1 MKFLRTTWRNIRRS
15 PYQAIAAIFIMS
27 LTFLTFSLFAV
38 IIYGSSQ
45 IVEYFE
51 SKPQVTAFFRDE
63 AKQEDIKSLQ
73 KSLTESDLIS
83 SVKFVSKEEA
93 LKIYT
98 EQNKNDPLLLDLVTA
113 DILPAS
119 LEIATYDI
127 DDLSLVSDTLK
138 ESEIVQEVV
147 FQKDVVATLTSWT
160 AAIRGL
166 GFFIV
171 TVLTMISIFIMVTI
185 IGIKVSQKK
194 EDIETMKLIGAGNW
208 YIRWPF
214 ILEGMFYGILGSLIG
229 WVISMGIL
237 FWTTPY
243 LSSFLRGIPVLP
255 ISMVFLLGLF
265 GLQIL
270 LAVLLGAFSSY
281 VAVLR
286 YLRKR

>member
-1 MKFLRTTWRNIRRS
+1 MKFLRITWRNIRRS

-27 LTFLTFSLFAV
+27 LTFLAFSLFAL
-38 IIYGSSQ
+38 IIYGSTKT
-45 IVEYFE
+45 VNYFE
-51 SKPQVTAFFRDE
+51 SKPQVTAFFKDE
-63 AKQEDIKSLQ
+63 AGQEEITSLQ
-73 KSLTESDLIS
+73 KSLSESELIA
-83 SVKFVSKEEA
+83 SVKFISKEEA

-119 LEIATYDI
+119 LEIATYSI

-138 ESEIVQEVV
+138 KSEIVQEVV
-147 FQKDVVATLTSWT
+147 FQKDVVATLTAWT
-160 AAIRGL
+160 AAIRGI

-171 TVLTMISIFIMVTI
+171 AVLSLISIFIMVTI

-214 ILEGMFYGILGSLIG
+214 ILEGIFYGLLGAVIG
-229 WVISMGIL
+229 WVISMGIF

-255 ISMVFLLGLF
+255 ISIFFLLGLL
-265 GLQIL
+265 GLQVL
-270 LAVLLGAFSSY
+270 LAILLGAFSSY

>member
-15 PYQAIAAIFIMS
+15 PYQAIAAVFIMS
-27 LTFLTFSLFAV
+27 LTFLAFSLFAM
-38 IIYGSSQ
+38 IIFGSSR
-45 IVEYFE
+45 IVDYFE

-63 AKQEDIKSLQ
+63 AKQEDINSLQ
-73 KSLTESDLIS
+73 KSLNDSNLIS

-119 LEIATYDI
+119 LEIATYNI
-127 DDLSLVSDTLK
+127 EDLSLVSDTLK

-160 AAIRGL
+160 AAIRGI

-171 TVLTMISIFIMVTI
+171 TVLALISIFIMVTI

-243 LSSFLRGIPVLP
+243 LSSFLRGIPVFP
-255 ISMVFLLGLF
+255 ISLVFLLGLL
-265 GLQIL
+265 GLQVL
-270 LAVLLGAFSSY
+270 LAVLLGSFSSY